1 MTKDRILIVDD
12 EWNMRKLLSIH
23 LGQEFEVVEARN
35 GKKALEVFGGE
46 KEISLII
53 LDIMMP
59 DMSGWEVCREI
70 RQHNETTPILMLTA
84 RFEIKDKV
92 QGFDV
97 GADDYLVKPY
107 QAEELLARVKA
118 LIRRSNSIKKES
130 LKNSDDEIEIH
141 DLRIDQHARE
151 VYVKDQFIELTPK
164 EYELILLF
172 VLNPKSVYTRD
183 MLLDLV
189 WGIHEVLDIRTVDSH
204 IKNLREKFRKNK
216 LSFNPIKTVWGVGYK
231 FHELEADK

>member
-1 MTKDRILIVDD
+1 MAKEKILIVDD

-23 LGQEFEVVEARN
+23 LGQEFEVVEAKN
-35 GKKALEVFGGE
+35 GKDALTVFDNH
-46 KEISLII
+46 EISLIV
-53 LDIMMP
+53 LDVMMP

-70 RQHNETTPILMLTA
+70 RKSNEETPILMLTA
-84 RFEIKDKV
+84 RSEIKDKV
-92 QGFDV
+92 RGFDI

-107 QAEELLARVKA
+107 QPEELLARVKA
-118 LIRRSNSIKKES
+118 LIRRSNSIKNEPLRLSEGVIRIK
-130 LKNSDDEIEIH
+130 
-141 DLRIDQHARE
+141 DLQIDQHSRE
-151 VYVKDQFIELTPK
+151 VYVKEHFLELTPK

-231 FHELEADK
+231 FHEIEADK

>member
-1 MTKDRILIVDD
+1 MMKEKILIVDD

-23 LGQEFEVVEARN
+23 LGQEYEVVEAKN
-35 GKKALEVFGGE
+35 GKDALTVFDNL
-46 KEISLII
+46 EISLIV
-53 LDIMMP
+53 LDVMMP
-59 DMSGWEVCREI
+59 DMSGWKVCREI
-70 RQHNETTPILMLTA
+70 RQSDEVTPILMLTA
-84 RFEIKDKV
+84 RSEIKDKV
-92 QGFDV
+92 QGFDI

-118 LIRRSNSIKKES
+118 LIRRSNPIKKES
-130 LKNSDDEIEIH
+130 IKASQDVIQIQ
-141 DLRIDQHARE
+141 DLRIDQKARE
-151 VYVKDQFIELTPK
+151 VYVKDHFLELTPK

-231 FHELEADK
+231 FHEVEADK

>member
-1 MTKDRILIVDD
+1 VAKERILIVDD

-23 LGQEFEVVEARN
+23 LGQEFEVMGAKN
-35 GKKALEVFGGE
+35 GKDALTVFDNH
-46 KEISLII
+46 EISLIV
-53 LDIMMP
+53 LDVMMP

-70 RQHNETTPILMLTA
+70 RKSNEKTPILMLTA
-84 RFEIKDKV
+84 RSEIKDKV
-92 QGFDV
+92 RGFDI

-118 LIRRSNSIKKES
+118 LMRRSNSIKKES
-130 LKNSDDEIEIH
+130 LNTSQDEIQIK
-141 DLRIDQHARE
+141 DLRIDQNARE
-151 VYVKDQFIELTPK
+151 VYVKDHFLELTPK

-172 VLNPKSVYTRD
+172 ILNPKSVYTRD

-231 FHELEADK
+231 FHEVEMDQ